1 MQNTEKEQSEVE
13 QRDFSVIKVRRRE
26 RLQEKNML
34 KMERDGDEEGGDS
47 SGVDN

>member
-34 KMERDGDEEGGDS
+34 KMERDGDAEGGDR
-47 SGVDN
+47 SGVDD